1 MLAVQVER
9 ECDMHE
15 MTLAEQMLQII
26 EEAAVAQDFTQVKT
40 VWMELGQLSCVE
52 KEALRFCFSAV
63 VDETIAQQA
72 KLEFIDIKGRGRCT
86 QCECEMNISTI
97 YGACPACGSY
107 AIQVIAGNEMRI
119 RELEVE

>member
-1 MLAVQVER
+1 
-9 ECDMHE
+9 

-26 EEAAVAQDFTQVKT
+26 EEAAVVQNFTQVRT
-40 VWMELGQLSCVE
+40 VWIEIGRLSCVE

-63 VDETIAQQA
+63 IEETVARQA

-86 QCECEMNISTI
+86 QCECEMDINTF
-97 YGACPACGSY
+97 YDVCPACGSY
-107 AIQVIAGNEMRI
+107 AIQVIAGDEMRI